1 MSVKKEPPDKYR
13 CLKLPISRILFRNND
28 GEKKKELEKQMKH
41 LQNAITR
48 TNTITSKT
56 YFLLRLWILHKYHN
70 QKDIPEI
77 TKDTISMCMK
87 SILLPSSGQK
97 PKGNNALLLKEFQK
111 LNMMELNLDLDD
123 GSNLSAILEY
133 YITTMITS
141 IENNIKMHFFDY
153 IKRFVNSYFKHIHK
167 EQLENKEFKKNLY
180 KELYLVKNDIINN
193 TLTCNEK
200 YHNWLKENRY
210 KIVPE
215 TFEKL
220 GEPMD
225 TSYYYDIKI
234 TPSKY
239 LKHMIFMCLE
249 LEKIECKSFQFFP
262 IQTNAI
268 SRHIQLDTKALVEL
282 FIETEKH
289 QKLLDSWIKNPKKIK
304 TGKNKGKPEN
314 KTKGKLYDCL
324 EENKEFIWDTFFQ
337 IKQNI
342 KNYVFD
348 YTIITD
354 GYSTSLRF
362 IHKDCVEE
370 EQTKKNKKKE
380 GRKTLQGLSKEEK
393 DIIKEEK
400 KQIQKENAK
409 QKRLQKDILEQ
420 PQKSK
425 KQEKIENPEFPYID
439 EVPKEVLEG
448 NHIFIDP
455 GKKNL
460 FSMMDDNGKFF
471 SYTNKQYIK
480 ETKRLKY
487 QTLLKHYKDKI
498 GITDIEETLKN
509 FNSKSCSIVKFQEYI
524 IAKIK
529 ANETLV
535 PLYQDIKFRRYKW
548 YGYINKKRA
557 EDVMVNKVINKYS
570 KDHIIIIGDWSIGKQ
585 MRNFISTPNLT
596 LKRKLQEKFKVY
608 NIDEYRTSCL
618 CYKTEEYCN
627 NLYLKF
633 KKDKKQKHRKIHSV
647 LTYKMENTRIG
658 CINRDKN
665 GCKNIQKVFN
675 SYMLTGERPEKYRRG
690 NTQNNKSFQPL
701 FNKAVKCETSPKFSL
716 LKIKRK

>member
-1 MSVKKEPPDKYR
+1 MFVKKEPPDKYR
-13 CLKLPISRILFRNND
+13 CLKLPISHILFRDNDEDEEQNN
-28 GEKKKELEKQMKH
+28 EVEKQMLT
-41 LQNAITR
+41 LQNAILR
-48 TNTITSKT
+48 ANSITSKT

-70 QKDIPEI
+70 HLDIPE
-77 TKDTISMCMK
+77 TTMDTISMCMN

-97 PKGNNALLLKEFQK
+97 PKGNNGLLLKEFQK
-111 LNMMELNLDLDD
+111 LNTMGFDLED
-123 GSNLSAILEY
+123 GSNLSAILDY
-133 YITTMITS
+133 YTNTMITS
-141 IENNIKMHFFDY
+141 IENNIKMRFFDY

-167 EQLENKEFKKNLY
+167 EQLENKQFKKTLY
-180 KELYLVKNDIINN
+180 KEIHLVKNDIINN
-193 TLTCNEK
+193 TLTCDEK
-200 YHNWLKENRY
+200 YHIWLKENRY

-215 TFEKL
+215 TF
-220 GEPMD
+220 D

-268 SRHIQLDTKALVEL
+268 SRHIQIDTKALVEL
-282 FIETEKH
+282 FIDTEKH
-289 QKLLDSWIKNPKKIK
+289 QKLLDVWITNPKQIK
-304 TGKNKGKPEN
+304 TGKNKGKLEN

-337 IKQNI
+337 VKQHIN
-342 KNYVFD
+342 NYVFD

-362 IHKDCVEE
+362 LHKDCVEE
-370 EQTKKNKKKE
+370 QQAKKNKMKE
-380 GRKTLQGLSKEEK
+380 GKKALQGLSKEEK

-409 QKRLQKDILEQ
+409 QKRIQTKNIPKQ
-420 PQKSK
+420 STTKSK

-439 EVPKEVLEG
+439 EIPKTELEG
-448 NHIFIDP
+448 KHIYVDP
-455 GKKNL
+455 GKRSL

-471 SYTNKQYIK
+471 SYTNRQYLK

-487 QTLLKHYKDKI
+487 QSLLKHHKDKV
-498 GITDIEETLKN
+498 GITEIENTLKN
-509 FNSKSCSIVKFQEYI
+509 FNSKSCSIEKFQAYI
-524 IAKIK
+524 TAKNK

-535 PLYQDIKFRRYKW
+535 PLYQDKKFRKYKW
-548 YGYINKKRA
+548 YSYINKKRT
-557 EDVMVNKVINKYS
+557 EDRMVNKVIKKYS

-608 NIDEYRTSCL
+608 NIDEFRTSCL
-618 CYKTEEYCN
+618 CYKTEEKCD

-633 KKDKKQKHRKIHSV
+633 KKDPKQKYRKIHSI
-647 LTYKMENTRIG
+647 LTYKMENKRMG

-675 SYMLTGERPEKYRRG
+675 SYMLTGERPEKYRREY
-690 NTQNNKSFQPL
+690 TLQ
-701 FNKAVKCETSPKFSL
+701 
-716 LKIKRK
+716 